1 MDFTGI
7 KAIRDASHLSG
18 AGVAQTTLRRQVS
31 CAGVGLHSG
40 RPIQLSLHPAAANS
54 GVVFRRIDLPG
65 MPVIPA
71 QYDRVSDLVL
81 CTTLAV
87 DDVKVATVEH
97 LLAALAGLG
106 IDNVR
111 VDVDGPEVP
120 VMDGS
125 AAPFVDMI
133 EQAGTTKLGVPRRYI
148 RILAPVEVRDG
159 DRVARLEPGVGFAIN
174 IAIDFDSAAVGR
186 QTVEIDLEDGA
197 FKAELAAART
207 FGFAHEVQQLQ
218 AMGLARGG
226 SLDNAVV
233 IDGDRIL
240 NEGGLRFGDEF
251 ARHKAL
257 DALGDLYLAGA
268 PIIGRFHGER
278 SGHAL
283 NSRLLHELFA
293 QSEAWCF
300 TSDPMSVPAP
310 VEMAL
315 AAAE

>member
-1 MDFTGI
+1 MDFTGA
-7 KAIRDASHLSG
+7 KAVKQSSRLAEL
-18 AGVAQTTLRRQVS
+18 GVAQTTLKRAVS
-31 CAGVGLHSG
+31 CTGIGLHNG
-40 RPIQLSLHPAAANS
+40 HQIRLSLHPAAANS
-54 GVVFRRIDLPG
+54 GIVFRRVDLPG
-65 MPVIPA
+65 TPVIPA
-71 QYDRVSDLVL
+71 RYDRVSDLVL

-106 IDNVR
+106 IDNAR

-125 AAPFVDMI
+125 SAPFVGLI
-133 EQAGTTKLGVPRRYI
+133 EQAGTLGLSTPRRYI
-148 RILAPVEVRDG
+148 RILAPIEVRDG
-159 DRVARLEPGVGFAIN
+159 NRVARLEPGYGFSVAV
-174 IAIDFDSAAVGR
+174 AIDFDSAAVGR
-186 QTVEIDLEDGA
+186 QAVEVELDDGA
-197 FKAELAAART
+197 FKAELASART

-240 NEGGLRFGDEF
+240 NDGGLRFGDEF

-283 NSRLLHELFA
+283 NNRLLHELFA
-293 QSEAWCF
+293 QPESWCF
-300 TSDPMSVPAP
+300 ASHAVALPTHP
-310 VEMAL
+310 EMAL